1 MLELLS
7 AGFRVRAGCRD
18 VESAQQDFDFFKK
31 FELIS
36 AGALKNL
43 TVVDLDTTDED
54 SLNTAL
60 GNAGKVQCFRRFVN
74 SMV

>member
-18 VESAQQDFDFFKK
+18 VESAQQDFEFFRK

-36 AGALKNL
+36 AGVLKNL

-54 SLNTAL
+54 SLNSAL
-60 GNAGKVQCFRRFVN
+60 GNAGKVWLFRCFVDKL
-74 SMV
+74 V